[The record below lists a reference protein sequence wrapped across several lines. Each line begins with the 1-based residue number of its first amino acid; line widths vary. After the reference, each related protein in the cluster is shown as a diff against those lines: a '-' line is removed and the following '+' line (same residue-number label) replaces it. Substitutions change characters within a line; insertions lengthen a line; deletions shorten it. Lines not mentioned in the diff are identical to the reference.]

1 MSLPLPAKWPFSMI
15 FIPFSWILYREKARG
30 TGGAPPRGN
39 RPFMHTYNNR
49 SKTMVWD
56 PKPSY
61 LTTLGTPY
69 GGTPPYHGGPP
80 PTGVGQKY
88 PKKGKKSCLLIILPF
103 GTKLATFCP
112 IFAHF
117 LPLFCHFLPQNATK
131 WHNLGQKN
139 ATKRHKRA

>member
-1 MSLPLPAKWPFSMI
+1 MSLPLPQKWPFSMI

-39 RPFMHTYNNR
+39 MPQVPTYNKR
-49 SKTMVWD
+49 SKTSIYSY
-56 PKPSY
+56 KSTY
-61 LTTLGTPY
+61 LTTRETPY
-69 GGTPPYHGGPP
+69 GGTPPYHGGLPP
-80 PTGVGQKY
+80 HGGGTKY

-131 WHNLGQKN
+131 WHI
-139 ATKRHKRA
+139 